1 MPAAAA
7 PKKSGPPVVLS
18 DEQRTVRSRS
28 DCSSEPPHAAI
39 LAALTLSPVRARQD
53 IKEAFDLFDV
63 DETGVIST
71 DDLMVTLRAMGFE
84 PSPTQLQAMV
94 VAVGGD
100 PQATT
105 VTEEQFFKIMTNKM
119 EEVSSHEETCQ
130 AFRMFEPSGQ
140 SAEEGPMVTAEDVE
154 RITEML
160 GLQDNDSASRI
171 QGMIRDADVSGTGE
185 VSLTEFIRIT
195 NLRANTG

>member
-1 MPAAAA
+1 MRF
-7 PKKSGPPVVLS
+7 G
-18 DEQRTVRSRS
+18 T
-28 DCSSEPPHAAI
+28 
-39 LAALTLSPVRARQD
+39 AALPSRDADLAPVRARQD

-171 QGMIRDADVSGTGE
+171 QGMIRDADVSGTGGDRGGNA
-185 VSLTEFIRIT
+185 VYSSFLLK
-195 NLRANTG
+195 NAMYNVANEAKCAM

>member
-28 DCSSEPPHAAI
+28 DCDGTAAAV
-39 LAALTLSPVRARQD
+39 LVTLTLPPVRARQD

>member
-28 DCSSEPPHAAI
+28 DCDGTAAV
-39 LAALTLSPVRARQD
+39 LVTLTLPPVRARQD

>member
-1 MPAAAA
+1 M
-7 PKKSGPPVVLS
+7 
-18 DEQRTVRSRS
+18 T
-28 DCSSEPPHAAI
+28 
-39 LAALTLSPVRARQD
+39 LTLPPPVRARQD

>member
-28 DCSSEPPHAAI
+28 DCGSGTATLPS
-39 LAALTLSPVRARQD
+39 LTLTLPPVRARQD